1 MNLYCNKK
9 YFDGTKCI
17 ITTADLNQSH
27 ATCVFMQT
35 PVNLVIRNR
44 IKSYYKNSYNFMYYL
59 VKKYISMTNLLTKY
73 ITTNIYCCTLQK
85 MKTIC
90 QADIHLLIVLD
101 SYMLGL
107 NVMEMYYI
115 CPRKRLN

>member
-1 MNLYCNKK
+1 M
-9 YFDGTKCI
+9 
-17 ITTADLNQSH
+17 
-27 ATCVFMQT
+27 
-35 PVNLVIRNR
+35 
-44 IKSYYKNSYNFMYYL
+44 
-59 VKKYISMTNLLTKY
+59 TKY

>member
-1 MNLYCNKK
+1 
-9 YFDGTKCI
+9 
-17 ITTADLNQSH
+17 
-27 ATCVFMQT
+27 
-35 PVNLVIRNR
+35 
-44 IKSYYKNSYNFMYYL
+44 MYYL
-59 VKKYISMTNLLTKY
+59 VKNMLVIRLSCINKWIKY
-73 ITTNIYCCTLQK
+73 ITTNVYCCTLQK
-85 MKTIC
+85 NETIC